1 MEHQSKHYDV
11 SKCSLGQ
18 KAPHLVGK
26 APHLVGKAPHLVGKA
41 PHLVGKA
48 PHLVGKKH
56 PLKSTHF
63 NCVYQTPINGVNGK
77 VLIINDNTIN

>member
-48 PHLVGKKH
+48 PHLVGK
-56 PLKSTHF
+56 PTPWVGKSAF
-63 NCVYQTPINGVNGK
+63 QK
-77 VLIINDNTIN
+77 VLVLIAHIKPLFKCKCT